1 MVKNS
6 KILVAGGTGFIG
18 SNLILELI
26 SKNNEVI
33 SLSIN
38 TLSKYENVGIV
49 TLPSNETIPIDMLD
63 NKNGILIICIRNK

>member
-33 SLSIN
+33 SLSN
-38 TLSKYENVGIV
+38 GH
-49 TLPSNETIPIDMLD
+49 
-63 NKNGILIICIRNK
+63 NKKNHFKKVFYIMDTRA

>member
-26 SKNNEVI
+26 SKGNEII
-33 SLSIN
+33 SLSKSHN
-38 TLSKYENVGIV
+38 KKKVSRKYSIS
-49 TLPSNETIPIDMLD
+49 PMI
-63 NKNGILIICIRNK
+63 